1 MSKTTPKRVP
11 KLILTAPCFGPG
23 GRPGRPMEPRR
34 CPEGEKRGPGLEI
47 LRKSQKSSQIAPG
60 KWGKKG
66 HNLSLGLLRF
76 ALTTAGRVPQ
86 IAGGCRTQQRSQ
98 VGQKSKNT
106 PRTSPK
112 PRQRHSPNHSSPPRC
127 APEGRHKT
135 PRHKLGAAVV
145 PHRGGS
151 ISAAPCLQGSWCVGS
166 R

>member
-1 MSKTTPKRVP
+1 MTSKWVP
-11 KLILTAPCFGPG
+11 NIVLTAPCFGPG
-23 GRPGRPMEPRR
+23 RRPGRPMEPRR
-34 CPEGEKRGPGLEI
+34 CPEGEKRGPGFEI

-60 KWGKKG
+60 KWGKKD

-86 IAGGCRTQQRSQ
+86 IAGGCRTQRRSQ

-112 PRQRHSPNHSSPPRC
+112 PRQRHPASGSPNHSSPPRC
-127 APEGRHKT
+127 AEGRHKT

-145 PHRGGS
+145 PPRGGS
-151 ISAAPCLQGSWCVGS
+151 IKVGLCFMNGPQI
-166 R
+166 RD